1 MSNDNWY
8 DPPSMAQS
16 QELYRQMGIV
26 RGQIIRLKRTI
37 SEKEDELKRDCP
49 RKPHERNAQL
59 KEELDALTELEVK
72 EVALEWEVKFTE
84 KWIDLA
90 KAMMYRK
97 G

>member
-1 MSNDNWY
+1 MSTDNWY

-37 SEKEDELKRDCP
+37 SEKEDILKVDFP

-59 KEELDALTELEVK
+59 KKELDALTELEIK
-72 EVALEWEVKFTE
+72 EVALEWEIRFTE

>member
-1 MSNDNWY
+1 MSSDNWY

-37 SEKEDELKRDCP
+37 SEIDDELKISFP
-49 RKPHERNAQL
+49 RKPHERNARL
-59 KEELDALTELEVK
+59 KKELDALTELEIK
-72 EVALEWEVKFTE
+72 EVALEWEIKFTE